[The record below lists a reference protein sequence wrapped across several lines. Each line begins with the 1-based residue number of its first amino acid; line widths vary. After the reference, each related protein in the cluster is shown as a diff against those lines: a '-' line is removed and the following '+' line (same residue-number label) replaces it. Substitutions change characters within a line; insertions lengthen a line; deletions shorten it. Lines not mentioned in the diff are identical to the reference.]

1 MLVHAVREAL
11 GRHGAVGI
19 LLLVGVVVAL
29 LLLSGGSSLGV
40 CGLAGATTEEA
51 TDGMADGGADGNTT
65 TSKDNSV
72 SKYALFLERFLS
84 LSICTYCRDYEET
97 KLGAGRV

>member
-11 GRHGAVGI
+11 GRHGTIGV

-29 LLLSGGSSLGV
+29 LLLSGGGGLGI
-40 CGLAGATTEEA
+40 CGLAGATTKEA

-65 TSKDNSV
+65 TSK
-72 SKYALFLERFLS
+72 
-84 LSICTYCRDYEET
+84 
-97 KLGAGRV
+97 KLLC